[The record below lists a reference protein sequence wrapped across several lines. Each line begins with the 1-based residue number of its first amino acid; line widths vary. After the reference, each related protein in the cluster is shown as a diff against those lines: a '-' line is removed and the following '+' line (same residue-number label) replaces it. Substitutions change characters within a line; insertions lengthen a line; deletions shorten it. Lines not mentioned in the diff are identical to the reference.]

1 MSQTE
6 REPESADVATGG
18 IGAQLRQAREA
29 AGISVE
35 EAASDLRL
43 SRSLLHSLEADDFQ
57 RLPPPIFTRGYL
69 RNYAQLVGLDPE
81 PLVAAYDRQAGAP
94 APTQVRRE
102 RLDPDISNAGRGR
115 ELAGVFILL
124 IAIGLA
130 GWWWFMRPP
139 VEREPVYDPFAELNG
154 ELLPPMEAPSAPPA
168 STGAEAGETGTAG
181 VDAVEGAPG
190 DPLADETAITAEA
203 GTEVDGADA
212 APDELASAPPP
223 GQSPA
228 GEPASPGA
236 PASPGQAAEEAAA
249 TTAAADL
256 PPPGSVR
263 IELRFAETSW
273 TEVSGQ
279 GGQRLIYK
287 TLPPGTER
295 SVTAR
300 LPVRVVLGN
309 APAVDIRVNGQ
320 PYDVTPY
327 LSSGTVAR
335 FTLPAN

>member
-6 REPESADVATGG
+6 REPESADFATGG

-81 PLVAAYDRQAGAP
+81 PLVAAYDRHAGAP
-94 APTQVRRE
+94 APAPARRE
-102 RLDPDISNAGRGR
+102 RPDPDISNAGRGR

-124 IAIGLA
+124 IAVGLA

-154 ELLPPMEAPSAPPA
+154 ELLPPVEAPSAPPA
-168 STGAEAGETGTAG
+168 RAESAEATAIGRPG
-181 VDAVEGAPG
+181 VDAADGEAG
-190 DPLADETAITAEA
+190 DPMRDEATLA
-203 GTEVDGADA
+203 ADA
-212 APDELASAPPP
+212 
-223 GQSPA
+223 
-228 GEPASPGA
+228 GA
-236 PASPGQAAEEAAA
+236 PAESADANPGEVATAPPARQVPTRGAGQAGQAGRAAVEEPAA
-249 TTAAADL
+249 TAAGEL

-295 SVTAR
+295 TVTAR

-309 APAVDIRVNGQ
+309 APAVDIRVNGK

-327 LSSGTVAR
+327 LASGTVAR

>member
-1 MSQTE
+1 MSQME
-6 REPESADVATGG
+6 RESEAAEVTTGG
-18 IGAQLRQAREA
+18 IGARLRQAREA

-43 SRSLLHSLEADDFQ
+43 SRALLRSLEADEFE

-69 RNYAQLVGLDPE
+69 RNYAQLVGLDSE
-81 PLVAAYDRQAGAP
+81 PLVAAYDRHAGAP
-94 APTQVRRE
+94 TPTPARRE
-102 RLDPDISNAGRGR
+102 RPDPDISNAGRGR
-115 ELAGVFILL
+115 ELAGVFIVL
-124 IAIGLA
+124 IAVGLA

-154 ELLPPMEAPSAPPA
+154 ELLPSMEAPAAPPQ
-168 STGAEAGETGTAG
+168 TERAEAPATAPGEFGPPDGDRAG
-181 VDAVEGAPG
+181 SPGSEAAAVADAGGDTQGASGAPAEAANAPPGAQVPVEGAGQPVQAEQ
-190 DPLADETAITAEA
+190 PEQPAATVTAE
-203 GTEVDGADA
+203 
-212 APDELASAPPP
+212 S
-223 GQSPA
+223 
-228 GEPASPGA
+228 
-236 PASPGQAAEEAAA
+236 
-249 TTAAADL
+249 

-279 GGQRLIYK
+279 GGQRLVYK
-287 TLPPGTER
+287 TLPPGAER
-295 SVTAR
+295 TVTAR

-309 APAVDIRVNGQ
+309 APAVDIRVNGK